1 MIPSTSADD
10 LSGILEF
17 LRRAEALKSTAR
29 SAWTVAGT
37 PETTAAHTWR
47 LCLMAMVLA
56 SRFPDVDHARLIKM
70 LLVHDLAEAVSG
82 DVPAPAQVGAP
93 SKSDAERR
101 DLQALVT
108 TLPANARAEILQ
120 LWVEYELAVTHE
132 AQLAKALDK
141 LETILQHTQGANPPD
156 FDYLF
161 NLGYGVRHTDRV
173 PELQPM
179 RDVLD
184 AATRA
189 RAAGRSA

>member
-1 MIPSTSADD
+1 MTRTWAADE
-10 LSGILEF
+10 LNGILEF
-17 LRRAEALKSTAR
+17 LRRVEALKSTTR

-56 SRFPDVDHARLIKM
+56 SQFPGVEHGRLIKM

-93 SKSDAERR
+93 SKSDGERR
-101 DLQALVT
+101 DLQALVS
-108 TLPANARAEILQ
+108 TLPEGVRAEILE
-120 LWVEYELAVTHE
+120 LWEEYEQAVTRE
-132 AQLAKALDK
+132 AHLAKALDK
-141 LETILQHTQGANPPD
+141 LETILQHTQGANPAD
-156 FDYLF
+156 FDYEF
-161 NLGYGVRHTDRV
+161 NLAYGVKHTDRV

-179 RDVLD
+179 REVLD

-189 RAAGRSA
+189 RAVRQSP